1 MDNLAYYLQS
11 RKKLAGIAVDSL
23 DRVAEAFRTV
33 TPEEREEV
41 RRTFVSGDI
50 EDVVAETAVDSPSA
64 GESEVGEGRI
74 DLEAS
79 DTFLA
84 DLQECV
90 VLRGRIAE
98 RTANL
103 GEQKR
108 DTEKELVVLRRKRK
122 LLLGL
127 NHKRMV
133 VRFIARVKLSR
144 KVNQDIASDVKT
156 QNTVET
162 ISELSNWEK
171 IRKRFG
177 NRIAK
182 KRDKV
187 LEIVESLDKDIKG
200 KEEAIAGITQELVQR
215 GEESSNLSLQEVR
228 HLGIYR
234 AALSGG
240 NPTLSSEELKSTLS
254 SVKKADLLPDSG
266 VELADK
272 YELPE
277 RQEFRKELSRVR
289 QGLGELLTQDLVS
302 VSREDAR
309 SHYDLDR
316 IFLIIEGIEDCLT
329 LGIMG
334 ALG

>member
-1 MDNLAYYLQS
+1 M
-11 RKKLAGIAVDSL
+11 
-23 DRVAEAFRTV
+23 
-33 TPEEREEV
+33 
-41 RRTFVSGDI
+41 
-50 EDVVAETAVDSPSA
+50 
-64 GESEVGEGRI
+64 
-74 DLEAS
+74 
-79 DTFLA
+79 
-84 DLQECV
+84 
-90 VLRGRIAE
+90 
-98 RTANL
+98 

-240 NPTLSSEELKSTLS
+240 NPTPEFGIYFGKVLI
-254 SVKKADLLPDSG
+254 LL
-266 VELADK
+266 
-272 YELPE
+272 
-277 RQEFRKELSRVR
+277 
-289 QGLGELLTQDLVS
+289 GLDFNVFTTNKL
-302 VSREDAR
+302 
-309 SHYDLDR
+309 
-316 IFLIIEGIEDCLT
+316 
-329 LGIMG
+329 
-334 ALG
+334 